1 LVLAYT
7 DKEDRMEMA
16 DDKIV
21 TYGSP
26 AQEAPQRPHVDLS
39 PTLGLAVTSAP
50 VWDCHMCGRVH
61 QDSLQ
66 AFCSDLCLLA
76 WYDMQDANK

>member
-1 LVLAYT
+1 
-7 DKEDRMEMA
+7 MEMA

-21 TYGSP
+21 TYESP
-26 AQEAPQRPHVDLS
+26 AQDAPQRPQVAYT
-39 PTLGLAVTSAP
+39 PALGLAVASAP
-50 VWDCHMCGRVH
+50 TWDCHMCGRSH
-61 QDSLQ
+61 QDRLQ